1 MQPCRDRL
9 WKTSPHPC
17 GEPVLTPQAFQGQRA
32 RWTLKFLPLCC
43 LLWSQGPQSP
53 VGPSPPPPHQ
63 HRFCLPSGPQTC
75 PPLSRSLAPD
85 VTCLP
90 GTASSPLPSPRVS
103 VMRLKCRRGHMAVS
117 LTPSRSRASKA
128 FPTHPGRTWGDGSLT
143 GPCSPPASPLHHTMA
158 HCSPGARLPLAL
170 DLDTLAL
177 APASL
182 HSASGLVGSLSSHPP
197 PGTCPLHSK
206 RPPMCLVLLSEGPP
220 RLGHWGTPAAQ
231 IDLQE
236 LVGEGDRWTAGCV
249 IYSGNVVPGWQK
261 GRVSWVGSGPSP
273 SAATKAT

>member
-90 GTASSPLPSPRVS
+90 GTASSPLPSPRVCDAAE
-103 VMRLKCRRGHMAVS
+103 MQTWPHGCLPDTFKKQGLQGLPHAPWEDLGRWQPHRAL
-117 LTPSRSRASKA
+117 LTPSLS
-128 FPTHPGRTWGDGSLT
+128 PPPHHGSLL
-143 GPCSPPASPLHHTMA
+143 PRCQASPCPRPGH
-158 HCSPGARLPLAL
+158 SGPGACFSALCLRPRGLSQLP
-170 DLDTLAL
+170 
-177 APASL
+177 P
-182 HSASGLVGSLSSHPP
+182 SSWH
-197 PGTCPLHSK
+197 L
-206 RPPMCLVLLSEGPP
+206 
-220 RLGHWGTPAAQ
+220 
-231 IDLQE
+231 
-236 LVGEGDRWTAGCV
+236 
-249 IYSGNVVPGWQK
+249 
-261 GRVSWVGSGPSP
+261 P
-273 SAATKAT
+273 SAQ